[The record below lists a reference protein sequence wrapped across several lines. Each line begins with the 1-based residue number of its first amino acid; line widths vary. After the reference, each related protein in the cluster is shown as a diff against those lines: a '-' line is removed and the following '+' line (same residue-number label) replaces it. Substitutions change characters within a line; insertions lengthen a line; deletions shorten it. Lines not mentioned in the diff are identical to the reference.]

1 MNDMNEQM
9 HVLIAEDD
17 DDDFH
22 IFASV
27 IQELSLTIILSRAED
42 GRILLRILDEKIPD
56 ILFLDILMPAI
67 DGRQCLKEIRANK
80 KYDTLPIIIYS
91 SVTNLKDIE
100 FCYREGSNFY
110 VAKPSTFAELK
121 TVLEKI
127 FSIDWKK
134 TVYYPPLSQF
144 VVSA

>member
-1 MNDMNEQM
+1 MIEQT
-9 HVLIAEDD
+9 HVLVADDD

-27 IQELSLTIILSRAED
+27 INELSLTILLSRAKD
-42 GRILLRILDEKIPD
+42 GKILLRILDEKLPD
-56 ILFLDILMPAI
+56 ILFLDILMPFL
-67 DGRQCLKEIRANK
+67 DGRQCLKEIRSNK
-80 KYDTLPIIIYS
+80 KYDNLPIIIYS
-91 SVTNLKDIE
+91 SVTNLREIE

-110 VAKPSTFAELK
+110 VVKPSTYTELK
-121 TVLEKI
+121 MVLEKI

-134 TVYYPPLSQF
+134 TFYYPPLTQF

>member
-1 MNDMNEQM
+1 MTDPM

-27 IQELSLTIILSRAED
+27 IQELALIITLSRAKD

-56 ILFLDILMPAI
+56 ILFLDILMPAV

-80 KYDTLPIIIYS
+80 KYDNLPIIICS
-91 SVTNLKDIE
+91 SVTSLKDIE

-110 VAKPSTFAELK
+110 IAKPSTFTELK

-144 VVSA
+144 VVNV